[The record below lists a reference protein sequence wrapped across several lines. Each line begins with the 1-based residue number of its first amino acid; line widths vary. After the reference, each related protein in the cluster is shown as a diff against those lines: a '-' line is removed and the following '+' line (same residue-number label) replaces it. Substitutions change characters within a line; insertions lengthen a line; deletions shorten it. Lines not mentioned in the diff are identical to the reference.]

1 MGQTHDTLNTTTAPE
16 VVEDEHSLKP
26 LAGAALVMLTLA
38 TSLSTFMEVLD
49 TTIANVAVPT
59 IAGSMGVSAREGTS
73 IISSYSLAAAIAVP
87 LTGWLSRQIGEVR
100 LIIISV
106 LLFTVFSVLC
116 GLAPNYNTLV
126 FFRLMQ
132 GFVSGP
138 MVPLGQS
145 IMMNSY
151 PAHKRGMAMA
161 FFAMAVVIA
170 PVMGPVL
177 GGYLTENYSWPW
189 IFYINVPIGL
199 FCAFS
204 IYTLL
209 KGRETPITRQPIDYV
224 GLSLL
229 VLGVGSLQYMLEHAN
244 DLGWY
249 ESTEVVTLTVMAV
262 IGLVLMVIWEWF
274 EKHPVVDLHLLRNR
288 NFTLG
293 TSMQTIG
300 FTMFFGNMVVIPLW
314 LQTVMGYDAFHS
326 GIAVAP
332 VAMFALFFSPVI
344 GMNMHKVDLRYLIA
358 TGFALFAFGAWYSSL
373 LTPDST
379 ITHIMLTRFLF
390 GMGIPFFF
398 IPLGSLIM
406 DGLEGEEITSAA
418 GLSNFLRTLGGA
430 IGTAVF
436 VTIWSRR
443 TTFHHARLTEVAI
456 PGNPMYEQF
465 MVQLGNG
472 GMNAAQRF
480 TLLDGLI
487 SQQAATQATLD
498 VLYLTAVLFV
508 GMIAL
513 TFFAK
518 PVKGAAA
525 TGGH

>member
-116 GLAPNYNTLV
+116 ALAPNYNTLV

-199 FCAFS
+199 FCAF
-204 IYTLL
+204 
-209 KGRETPITRQPIDYV
+209 
-224 GLSLL
+224 
-229 VLGVGSLQYMLEHAN
+229 
-244 DLGWY
+244 
-249 ESTEVVTLTVMAV
+249 
-262 IGLVLMVIWEWF
+262 
-274 EKHPVVDLHLLRNR
+274 
-288 NFTLG
+288 
-293 TSMQTIG
+293 
-300 FTMFFGNMVVIPLW
+300 
-314 LQTVMGYDAFHS
+314 
-326 GIAVAP
+326 
-332 VAMFALFFSPVI
+332 
-344 GMNMHKVDLRYLIA
+344 
-358 TGFALFAFGAWYSSL
+358 
-373 LTPDST
+373 
-379 ITHIMLTRFLF
+379 
-390 GMGIPFFF
+390 
-398 IPLGSLIM
+398 
-406 DGLEGEEITSAA
+406 
-418 GLSNFLRTLGGA
+418 
-430 IGTAVF
+430 
-436 VTIWSRR
+436 
-443 TTFHHARLTEVAI
+443 
-456 PGNPMYEQF
+456 
-465 MVQLGNG
+465 
-472 GMNAAQRF
+472 
-480 TLLDGLI
+480 
-487 SQQAATQATLD
+487 
-498 VLYLTAVLFV
+498 
-508 GMIAL
+508 
-513 TFFAK
+513 
-518 PVKGAAA
+518 
-525 TGGH
+525 